1 MNVIIIAPTYPFV
14 KFIIHPKGE
23 YSYPYQFP
31 GPVLLVILQE
41 LLERHDPERLLPVD
55 PLHRVVEPL
64 PEEGLDPLFFALDPV
79 DIDELVLKRA
89 LLELT
94 ELGDRIF
101 SILWLGFSPG
111 KVALPLPLSQ
121 SGRLAQ
127 PGQARA

>member
-1 MNVIIIAPTYPFV
+1 MEALA
-14 KFIIHPKGE
+14 
-23 YSYPYQFP
+23 Q
-31 GPVLLVILQE
+31 
-41 LLERHDPERLLPVD
+41 
-55 PLHRVVEPL
+55 
-64 PEEGLDPLFFALDPV
+64 EGLDPLLIAFDPV
-79 DIDELVLKRA
+79 HIDELVLKRA
-89 LLELT
+89 LLELA